1 MFDTRRPYTHRTRWL
16 FSADARRDVIHSTLR
31 LHPCS
36 LQTRRRSG
44 DEAELNAPVS
54 GGGLLGSP
62 PVELDLVDRPHRPL
76 DVLQAHE
83 ALVEAEVVPDGVLQ
97 AEERREGSETAPR
110 PGTCSRGETPSTY
123 LPGGRVAPEVGK
135 VPGEPVVDFIQC
147 QLPAGGFE
155 YRLKEIKKKKMCLRP
170 FWIHSLVNIV
180 KL

>member
-16 FSADARRDVIHSTLR
+16 FSADARQDVIHSTLR
-31 LHPCS
+31 LHPCT
-36 LQTRRRSG
+36 LRSA

-97 AEERREGSETAPR
+97 AEERREG
-110 PGTCSRGETPSTY
+110 
-123 LPGGRVAPEVGK
+123 K
-135 VPGEPVVDFIQC
+135 
-147 QLPAGGFE
+147 
-155 YRLKEIKKKKMCLRP
+155 
-170 FWIHSLVNIV
+170 
-180 KL
+180 

>member
-16 FSADARRDVIHSTLR
+16 FSAHARQDVIHSTLR
-31 LHPCS
+31 QH
-36 LQTRRRSG
+36 SG

-97 AEERREGSETAPR
+97 AEERREG
-110 PGTCSRGETPSTY
+110 
-123 LPGGRVAPEVGK
+123 K
-135 VPGEPVVDFIQC
+135 
-147 QLPAGGFE
+147 
-155 YRLKEIKKKKMCLRP
+155 
-170 FWIHSLVNIV
+170 
-180 KL
+180 